1 MRCPP
6 SGIKPKETCLE
17 PIPKSPEE
25 DNKAGE
31 LDKAQEILCVVLPA
45 DEDPTLRP
53 ASTTPSVVHSSFAA
67 VAAMVGNTPFALGG
81 GSVSAA
87 AEQLHPHLDPQRTQG
102 ALRVTRKLPSAPD
115 IRAGEGR
122 TPCRRNVGDVT
133 LQLRDYPRGHQGG
146 AHEPSHC
153 IVGRGRC
160 LDCYFNCRRS
170 CAWLRTRHVLQR
182 ATLRAAGRRRLSSTP
197 PSLR

>member
-1 MRCPP
+1 MVWEAARGSWRTSRSDAMPP

-25 DNKAGE
+25 DNKAGG

-53 ASTTPSVVHSSFAA
+53 ASTTPSVVHSSFAV

-115 IRAGEGR
+115 IRADEGR

-133 LQLRDYPRGHQGG
+133 LQRDYPRGHQAELVCSASWVENPNMVTPG
-146 AHEPSHC
+146 
-153 IVGRGRC
+153 
-160 LDCYFNCRRS
+160 
-170 CAWLRTRHVLQR
+170 LRLAR
-182 ATLRAAGRRRLSSTP
+182 A
-197 PSLR
+197 

>member
-1 MRCPP
+1 VRGTP
-6 SGIKPKETCLE
+6 SGRGSDAAACVNDSFCRSLQSVALRW
-17 PIPKSPEE
+17 SPRWL
-25 DNKAGE
+25 G
-31 LDKAQEILCVVLPA
+31 
-45 DEDPTLRP
+45 T
-53 ASTTPSVVHSSFAA
+53 
-67 VAAMVGNTPFALGG
+67 TPFALGG

-115 IRAGEGR
+115 IRADEGR

-170 CAWLRTRHVLQR
+170 CAWLRARHVLQR